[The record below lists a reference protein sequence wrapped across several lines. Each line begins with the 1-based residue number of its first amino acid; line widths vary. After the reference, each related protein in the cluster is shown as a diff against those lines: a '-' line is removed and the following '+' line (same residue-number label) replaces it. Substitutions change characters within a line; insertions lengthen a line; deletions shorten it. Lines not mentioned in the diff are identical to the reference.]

1 MCINQSQSSPHFNNV
16 MIERPEKARIPCFL
30 GRGPNKRKALKTLV
44 ERTEI
49 SINSSHIGTSCTIS
63 PQIWWLVGPGGISRQ
78 GRRHR
83 RPFVAA
89 QAVPTRFCSA
99 KMVSSRARDLLG
111 ARDAMCDDGVSS
123 RARFSGDDRRCE
135 EKPFARARSR
145 CTPGSSRG
153 WRDPRRVDAVAM
165 RRAVTVVSTQTTRAF
180 AAGSTR
186 PRSAPRRALRPR
198 QSGWPDAPR
207 GHLAWGLARGW
218 TRRDD
223 SLARPASLGASTHV
237 VRCSPRVVPP
247 IHRATPPQRPRT
259 VPASRFSRS

>member
-1 MCINQSQSSPHFNNV
+1 VCINQSQSVTHFNNV

-30 GRGPNKRKALKTLV
+30 GRGPNKSKALETLV
-44 ERTEI
+44 KRTEI
-49 SINSSHIGTSCTIS
+49 SMISIHIGTSCTIS

-99 KMVSSRARDLLG
+99 KMVSSRARDLRG

-198 QSGWPDAPR
+198 QSG
-207 GHLAWGLARGW
+207 
-218 TRRDD
+218 
-223 SLARPASLGASTHV
+223 
-237 VRCSPRVVPP
+237 
-247 IHRATPPQRPRT
+247 
-259 VPASRFSRS
+259 

>member
-1 MCINQSQSSPHFNNV
+1 

-30 GRGPNKRKALKTLV
+30 GRGPNKSKALETLV
-44 ERTEI
+44 KRTEI
-49 SINSSHIGTSCTIS
+49 SMISIHIGTSCTIS

-99 KMVSSRARDLLG
+99 KMVSSRARDLRG

-186 PRSAPRRALRPR
+186 PRSAPRAL
-198 QSGWPDAPR
+198 SGLASRDAPDAPR
-207 GHLAWGLARGW
+207 GHPAWGLARGW

-223 SLARPASLGASTHV
+223 PLARPASLGAFAPV
-237 VRCSPRVVPP
+237 VRCSPRVVSP